1 MNFKG
6 VQTLWEK
13 LDKFTKILSQ
23 HGLNNGE
30 FSFLHLYARSWSS
43 NTCVKVSWFENNKGV
58 WIWNSNHTTH
68 IIHTKPIHDFIQA
81 SKSHSE
87 LLFKHCSYYSDTR
100 DLTTLPPLT
109 EISSWDL
116 EGAAALIGIVNSRIF
131 PHYGN
136 TKSKWQERRKS
147 SLSHVASSLVWLLH
161 FILKNLI
168 VLRLMTRSFWSKT
181 LIGCSGYDKSASSGV
196 TLGNTMSM
204 GVFKHY
210 FNCDMWKISWTPAK
224 DGSTL
229 SL

>member
-23 HGLNNGE
+23 HGLHNGE

-100 DLTTLPPLT
+100 DLTTLPPPPNRNLIPRFGRSSGSNRNS
-109 EISSWDL
+109 EQSHISSLWKHKVQMARTKKVLAFPYCFFFSVVAPFYL
-116 EGAAALIGIVNSRIF
+116 EELDCFTPHDTILLIQDFDWVLRVWQVSLEWCHFRQHYVHGCFQALLQLRHVEDIVNSR
-131 PHYGN
+131 
-136 TKSKWQERRKS
+136 
-147 SLSHVASSLVWLLH
+147 
-161 FILKNLI
+161 
-168 VLRLMTRSFWSKT
+168 
-181 LIGCSGYDKSASSGV
+181 
-196 TLGNTMSM
+196 
-204 GVFKHY
+204 
-210 FNCDMWKISWTPAK
+210 
-224 DGSTL
+224 
-229 SL
+229 